1 MINKSISVMSPESE
15 SFLAFENKIFNVL
28 DILRGEIEVNEY
40 LQVLCYSLFLKKEGV
55 LNKLN
60 EISIASIEDAI
71 SQIENEALE
80 SKLYQT
86 SSDIEQ
92 NLKVL
97 FWSSLN
103 FQPYLKKISK
113 RSLVALVNAI
123 NDLDDAAVTLFF
135 EKIIEGSIYRSA
147 KILGKRGEPSVQ
159 PRELSDFIVS
169 LSELKKSD
177 KVYNPF
183 AGLASFGRL
192 IDKDILYVGQERNK
206 DTHLL
211 GFFRLLLGGRKIAQL
226 KSDYLCGDSVRD
238 WNPKKEKYDL
248 IVACPP
254 FNMRID
260 EEISGIQSK
269 IKTVEQFLIM
279 KGISDLTPRGKL
291 IIVIPQGFLYRGGPE
306 ETLRKELV
314 DDDLLEMVIS
324 FPGGIFSNTSIPVS
338 VIIINKKKK
347 EPGVVRFIDANHF
360 VDNISKEKRINH
372 EALYSIVNNEEDS
385 DSLRIVKVETI
396 VGNNYYL
403 NNNRYFISSLSASEI
418 VAADSQIVKL
428 GDFLAVLKTNIA
440 SGTLEQNN
448 LLLCKPYNS
457 QMAKSGLTTAG
468 KYVRIRDLADDRLNY
483 LLDVNNVSLSEL
495 PKQSFEVK
503 ASALL
508 LALRWNTLKPTYFE
522 YKGESIFVN
531 NDIIALEVDDKKVD
545 IAYLIN
551 ELQADYVL
559 NSVRSLRTGTTIPT
573 IRKQDLFMVEIV
585 LPPIE
590 KQQSKMKRVK
600 ETLFFEKNKELDILR
615 KIHGLENELVEQ
627 NTYLR
632 HSLAGRA
639 NNLSGSIKSL
649 TKILNEQILPLLPN
663 AMDLKETPL
672 STLSLGKYISIIE
685 RDIKKISEGLTKA
698 IRVENAIEEK
708 KLQPVDIIE
717 FLENY
722 TGELKARKDLRY
734 RMDFSID
741 IDAFKDEDGTRIK
754 TLILANTDLLT
765 DLFNN
770 LIKNAEVH
778 AFTEF
783 PARVTA
789 QRTRPNSNSHNR
801 IEIYVMLNSDKGVGN
816 EEESDIVIL
825 VSNTGK
831 GFPENFNFSD
841 FIRKGSKAGKHS
853 GDGFGGWYINEIIKK
868 FNGQLDIIDEQG
880 VEGLPDTDLS
890 TSFEI
895 TIPVIQFDND
905 ENL

>member
-1 MINKSISVMSPESE
+1 MSPESE
-15 SFLAFENKIFNVL
+15 TYSVIENKIFNVL
-28 DILRGEIEVNEY
+28 DILRGEVDVNEC
-40 LQVLCYSLFLKKEGV
+40 LPVLCYSLFLKKEGV

-60 EISIASIEDAI
+60 EISIANIEDAI
-71 SQIENEALE
+71 SQIQNEAVE

-92 NLKVL
+92 NLRVL
-97 FWSSLN
+97 FWSEGN
-103 FQPYLKKISK
+103 FQPYLKRISK
-113 RSLVALVNAI
+113 KSLAAFINAI
-123 NDLDDAAVTLFF
+123 KDLDDTTVALFF
-135 EKIIEGSIYRSA
+135 DKIIESLIYKVS
-147 KILGKRGEPSVQ
+147 KILGKLGGALVQ
-159 PRELSDFIVS
+159 PLELSEFMIS
-169 LSELKKSD
+169 LAALETGD

-183 AGLASFGRL
+183 AGLASFGTL
-192 IDKDILYVGQERNK
+192 LNSYIYYVGQERNAQ
-206 DTHLL
+206 THLL
-211 GFFRLLLGGRKIAQL
+211 GLFRLLLAGRKLSAL
-226 KSDYLCGDSVRD
+226 KSDYVCGDSVRD
-238 WNPKKEKYDL
+238 WNPKGEKYDL
-248 IVACPP
+248 IVANPP

-260 EEISGIQSK
+260 ADVPSLNSK
-269 IKTVEQFLIM
+269 IKTVEQFLIV
-279 KGISDLTPRGKL
+279 KGISDLTAKGKL
-291 IIVIPQGFLYRGGPE
+291 IVVIPQGFLFRGGPE
-306 ETLRKELV
+306 EALRKEIV
-314 DDDLLEMVIS
+314 DDDLLEMVVS

-338 VIIINKKKK
+338 VIVINKKKRK
-347 EPGVVRFIDANHF
+347 PGVVRFIDADHF
-360 VDNISKEKRINH
+360 VENISKEKRINRQ
-372 EALYSIVNNEEDS
+372 ALYSIVNNEEDS
-385 DSLRIVKVETI
+385 DSIRIVRVETI
-396 VGNNYYL
+396 AGNNYNL
-403 NNNRYFISSLSASEI
+403 NANRYFISSISESEI
-418 VAADSQIVKL
+418 VDADSQIAKL
-428 GDFLAVLKTNIA
+428 GDFLTVLTTNIL
-440 SGTLEQNN
+440 SGTLEQFN
-448 LLLCKPYNS
+448 LSLYKPYNS
-457 QMAKSGLTTAG
+457 QMAKSDVFTTG
-468 KYVRIRDLADDRLNY
+468 KYVRIRDLKDDRLNY
-483 LLDVNNVSLSEL
+483 LLDVNNVSQSEL

-522 YKGESIFVN
+522 YKGESIFIN
-531 NDIIALEVDDKKVD
+531 NDIIALEVDEKRVD

-551 ELQADYVL
+551 ELHADYVL

-585 LPPIE
+585 LPPME

-600 ETLFFEKNKELDILR
+600 EALVFEKKKEWEILR

-632 HSLAGRA
+632 HSLAGPA

-649 TKILNEQILPLLPN
+649 KKIFDEQILPLLPN

-672 STLSLGKYISIIE
+672 STLNLGKYISIIE
-685 RDIKKISEGLTKA
+685 RDIKKISETLTKTT
-698 IRVENAIEEK
+698 RVESSIEEK
-708 KLQPVDIIE
+708 KLQPVNIIE

-722 TGELKARKDLRY
+722 TSELKARNDLPY
-734 RMDFSID
+734 RIDFSLD
-741 IDAFKDEDGTRIK
+741 NDAFIDEDGTKIK
-754 TLILANTDLLT
+754 TLIFANTDLLT

-778 AFTEF
+778 AFTDF

-789 QRTRPNSNSHNR
+789 QRTHPNRNSHNR
-801 IEIYVMLNSDKGVGN
+801 IEIYVMLNSDKGAGK

-841 FIRKGSKAGKHS
+841 FIRKGSKAGKHA

-880 VEGLPDTDLS
+880 GEGLPDTDLS